1 MKGSVPF
8 EAVVPSTPVVGDDEL
23 AGEVDAAGAVEAAGA
38 DDFAGVTCFETCCAL
53 LTPLVLGA
61 VFEVLLFVVELFVT
75 ELFVVL
81 LLVTLVFDVWL
92 TLFVFDADVDG
103 VLGVLGV
110 LVELHDAVLLKL
122 FTACQSRQCRLVGH
136 GWTMCGWLLPGPRS
150 ICPTPPRATT
160 P

>member
-1 MKGSVPF
+1 M
-8 EAVVPSTPVVGDDEL
+8 
-23 AGEVDAAGAVEAAGA
+23 
-38 DDFAGVTCFETCCAL
+38 
-53 LTPLVLGA
+53 LGA
-61 VFEVLLFVVELFVT
+61 VFEVLLFVVELFVTELLVVVLFVVELFVVELFVT